1 MATKERSDAHGKKRA
16 NGEGNI
22 RKRADGRWEGRYTA
36 GYHPETGKRIIKNVL
51 GKTQAECKAKLS
63 ATLESVKGI
72 DVSRADEYT
81 VVAWLRTWFELYAK
95 PHIRP
100 STMNYYH
107 RNIEQHV
114 APAIGDIP
122 LNKLTTRDLQK
133 LYNDL
138 QSNGR
143 LRKVQKK
150 EKPGL
155 SNSTVR
161 GIHTMLHNALDRA
174 VKEKL
179 ILSNPTENCI
189 IPKIEKQEMKIL
201 HPDHISAYLN
211 AAERRNALPMFYLE
225 LVSGLRKGELVA
237 LQWSD
242 LDEANCTIS
251 VSKQASWDTE
261 GNLILSQPKTGNSIR
276 EVSIPQDAVELL
288 KQEHAKHPD
297 NPWMFPSGRTG
308 EMYHP
313 DSVVTLHKR
322 ILKDA
327 GLEHIRFHDLRHPYV
342 KHTTKIFSL
351 RLMDFQ
357 AQAYPDARRKTRG
370 ACQLHR
376 GGQSQSPVRPL
387 CNRKRFS
394 CLPPQSKMS
403 WILYATSIRL
413 SGYTST
419 RSISSSASSVVSV
432 SASKIALDASFR
444 LSCRACSSCFCFACA
459 NTAA

>member
-1 MATKERSDAHGKKRA
+1 MCC
-16 NGEGNI
+16 
-22 RKRADGRWEGRYTA
+22 
-36 GYHPETGKRIIKNVL
+36 
-51 GKTQAECKAKLS
+51 KTQAECKAKLKK
-63 ATLESVKGI
+63 AIEESQALDI
-72 DVSRADEYT
+72 SRANEYT
-81 VVAWLRTWFELYAK
+81 VATWLRTWFELYAK

-150 EKPGL
+150 KKPGL

-161 GIHTMLHNALDRA
+161 GIHMMLHNALDRA

-201 HPDHISAYLN
+201 HPDHISAYLD
-211 AAERRNALPMFYLE
+211 AAEQRGALPMFYLE

-297 NPWMFPSGRTG
+297 NPWMFPSSRTG

-313 DSVVTLHKR
+313 DSVVNLHKK

-370 ACQLHR
+370 ACQLLR
-376 GGQSQSPVRPL
+376 VGQSRSPVRPL
-387 CNRKRFS
+387 YNRKRFS

-403 WILYATSIRL
+403 WILYAISMRL

-419 RSISSSASSVVSV
+419 RSISISASSVVSA

>member
-1 MATKERSDAHGKKRA
+1 MVKKRA

-51 GKTQAECKAKLS
+51 GKTQAECKAKLKK
-63 ATLESVKGI
+63 AIEESQSLDIG
-72 DVSRADEYT
+72 RADEYT
-81 VVAWLRTWFELYAK
+81 VAAWLRTWFELYSK
-95 PHIRP
+95 LHIRP

-133 LYNDL
+133 FYNDL

-161 GIHTMLHNALDRA
+161 GIHMMLHNALDRA

-261 GNLILSQPKTGNSIR
+261 HQLILSRPKTGNSIR

-288 KQEHAKHPD
+288 KQEHAKHPG

-370 ACQLHR
+370 ACQLLR
-376 GGQSQSPVRPL
+376 VGQSRSPVRPL
-387 CNRKRFS
+387 YNRKRFS

-403 WILYATSIRL
+403 WILYAISMRL

-419 RSISSSASSVVSV
+419 RSISISASSVVSA